1 MRVFPARQRRRLF
14 ECQILLLSYRHSRKL
29 RIFFRAIFLCF
40 NVLFKESS
48 EKSFC
53 LRIVGFA
60 RDKIIVSRGVVVRK
74 ITNNQFHLFISLS
87 HSRSISV
94 VSSIALRS
102 PSTEMHSSGWW
113 TPPCPAGIKRF
124 GPQRLVPISTAFF
137 RYCR

>member
-1 MRVFPARQRRRLF
+1 MNVKY
-14 ECQILLLSYRHSRKL
+14 CCCHTGIL
-29 RIFFRAIFLCF
+29 
-40 NVLFKESS
+40 ESS
-48 EKSFC
+48 EFFSEQFFYVSTSFSKKALRSLFC

-60 RDKIIVSRGVVVRK
+60 RDKIIVSRGVVARK